1 MVQILK
7 FAMLHF
13 LRRLDDMFSG
23 QCLLRL
29 KALALAC
36 IVGGCCLANGNCSAQ
51 DVKAEAESANAPN
64 SIVAESALLRVI
76 DQVSVPARTVGVLSA
91 IDVKEGQLV
100 KQGALLAKVDDTQ
113 EKLIY
118 QRAAL
123 EYELAKESA
132 ANDIAIRVAEKSL
145 EFSEQEY
152 QRLKRASEGIPGS
165 VSMSELEESRVTAEQ
180 AVLEVE
186 KTRHE
191 HKLEG
196 LNEKLKQTEQAV
208 ALHNKRIHE
217 IVAPVNGLVVE
228 IMRRQGEWVEPG
240 EKVLRIMRIDRLR
253 VEGLIPFQEVT
264 PDLPGSPVKITVS
277 IPGKPEV
284 TTTGQVVLVN
294 PEINPV
300 NGRVRVCAEFDNP
313 TGRLMPGMR
322 ATMTIQPRQVG
333 NSKPVTKGAAQL
345 STTKVR
351 ESKP

>member
-1 MVQILK
+1 
-7 FAMLHF
+7 MLQ
-13 LRRLDDMFSG
+13 LIRRSLDAFSW
-23 QCLLRL
+23 QCLPQWRV
-29 KALALAC
+29 LAPAC
-36 IVGGCCLANGNCSAQ
+36 IVGGCCFVCGVCCAQ
-51 DVKAEAESANAPN
+51 GVEAEAEAANVP
-64 SIVAESALLRVI
+64 STIVAESALLRVI

-100 KQGALLAKVDDTQ
+100 KQGALLARVDDTQ

-152 QRLKRASEGIPGS
+152 QRLKRAADGISGS
-165 VSMSELEESRVTAEQ
+165 VSKSELEESRVTAEQ

-186 KTRHE
+186 KARHE
-191 HKLEG
+191 YKLEG

-208 ALHNKRIHE
+208 ALHNKQIHE
-217 IVAPVNGLVVE
+217 IVAPVSGLVVE
-228 IMRRQGEWVEPG
+228 IMRRRGEWVEPG
-240 EKVLRIMRIDRLR
+240 EDVLRIMRIDRLR
-253 VEGLIPFQEVT
+253 AEGLIPFQEVT
-264 PDLPGSPVKITVS
+264 PDLPGSEVTITVS

-284 TTTGQVVLVN
+284 TATGQVVLVN

-322 ATMTIQPRQVG
+322 ATMTIEPRQVAQT
-333 NSKPVTKGAAQL
+333 KPVAKEATQL